1 MCTALTLNTNQHY
14 FGRNLDLEFSYHE
27 TVAITPRNYPLAFR
41 HLPPQNRHYAMI
53 GMAYIQ
59 DNYPLYYE
67 ATNEMGLSM
76 AGLNFPDNAYYF
88 PLEEDKDNVAP
99 FELIPWILGQ
109 CKNISDVQHCLE
121 NLNICNT
128 PFSDA
133 LPLSPLHWIISDKEH
148 SLTLETTATG
158 LHIYH
163 NAPGI
168 LTNNPPFDFQITN
181 LANYMG
187 LSPSQPENQFKTLT
201 PLPHFSRGMGGLG
214 LPGDLSSPSRFV
226 RAAFFK
232 ANSLCSGD
240 ESTSVSQFFH
250 ILDAVAHV
258 RGSVE
263 VTPGNYEI
271 TVYSSCC
278 NVDAGIYYYKTYEN
292 SQISAVNLH
301 HENLDG
307 TTLISYPLQSAQRI
321 SYHN

>member
-27 TVAITPRNYPLAFR
+27 TVAITPRNYPLIFR
-41 HLPPQNRHYAMI
+41 HLPAQNRHYAMI

-59 DNYPLYYE
+59 ENYPLYYE

-88 PLEEDKDNVAP
+88 PLKENKDNVAP
-99 FELIPWILGQ
+99 FELVPWILGQ
-109 CKNISDVQHCLE
+109 CKNLGEAQECLK

-128 PFSDA
+128 QFSDS
-133 LPLSPLHWIISDKEH
+133 LPLSPLHWIISDGEG
-148 SLTLETTATG
+148 SLTLESMADG
-158 LHIYH
+158 LHIH
-163 NAPGI
+163 RNTPGI

-181 LANYMG
+181 LANYMA
-187 LSPSQPENQFKTLT
+187 LSPSQPENQLRNLM

-226 RAAFFK
+226 RTAFFK
-232 ANSLCSGD
+232 ANSICSGD
-240 ESTSVSQFFH
+240 ESASVSQFFH
-250 ILDAVAHV
+250 ILDSVAHV

-263 VTPGNYEI
+263 VNPGNYEI

-278 NVDAGIYYYKTYEN
+278 NVDEGIYYYKTYEN
-292 SQISAVNLH
+292 SQISAVHLH
-301 HENLDG
+301 QEDMEA
-307 TTLISYPLQSAQRI
+307 TELISHPLQKTQKI
-321 SYHN
+321 FNQN